1 MHEFLIRRGGAI
13 KHLTPGGGSTSG
25 SHEQRSSTRFD
36 CSIPATAYA
45 NYTNF
50 FCVVTNISL
59 GGAALFEKGFGTIR
73 VGNRVKLMVE
83 PLDTLAGT
91 VRWVGQTSFGVEFD
105 PSSRTSPRL
114 IALIERLKEATRD
127 KTGT

>member
-1 MHEFLIRRGGAI
+1 M
-13 KHLTPGGGSTSG
+13 TPGGGSTSG

>member
-13 KHLTPGGGSTSG
+13 RHLTPGGSSVSG
-25 SHEQRSSTRFD
+25 IHEQRSATRFD
-36 CSIPATAYA
+36 CSIPATAYV

-73 VGNRVKLMVE
+73 VGDRVKLMIE
-83 PLDTLAGT
+83 PLDTLAGS
-91 VRWVGQTSFGVEFD
+91 VRWVGQTGFGIEFD

-114 IALIERLKEATRD
+114 IALIERLSEAARE
-127 KTGT
+127 KAGR